1 MTTGF
6 FWDEKCFWHSGG
18 NYAGTVPVGGLVQ
31 PLASGGLPENPPETK
46 RRLKNLM
53 DVTGLSGDLDM
64 LTAPPAAPPLETL
77 ALVHPATYLRD
88 FKTASD
94 KGGGGAG
101 GAAHPPFRQGG
112 GMRLRPCP
120 LACPW
125 LRWMPCCAAI

>member
-64 LTAPPAAPPLETL
+64 LTAPPAAPRWRPLPWCIRRPTCAISRPPRTRVGGEL
-77 ALVHPATYLRD
+77 GGLRTPP
-88 FKTASD
+88 FG
-94 KGGGGAG
+94 KGGV
-101 GAAHPPFRQGG
+101 
-112 GMRLRPCP
+112 
-120 LACPW
+120 
-125 LRWMPCCAAI
+125 